1 MKTNNELYEK
11 LELIH
16 NDIKA
21 ILNNQAEI
29 KKDLKEIK
37 EDLKE
42 IKEKLHI
49 TNNTI
54 TFDDLNIVNKGYSK
68 RALYTFDNGNKISI
82 VGGMGFYGNGIDN
95 WEVAIL
101 DTDNKFI
108 TQNVIAD
115 SYDDVIAEQTPKD
128 INNIINQIQLI

>member
-1 MKTNNELYEK
+1 MTTNNELYEK

-21 ILNNQAEI
+21 ILNNQTEI
-29 KKDLKEIK
+29 KKDLKNIK
-37 EDLKE
+37 ET
-42 IKEKLHI
+42 LHM

-54 TFDDLNIVNKGYSK
+54 TFNDLNIKNKGYSK

-82 VGGMGFYGNGIDN
+82 VGGMGFYGNGIDD

-101 DTDNKFI
+101 DNENKFI
-108 TQNVIAD
+108 TKDIIKD
-115 SYDDVIAEQTPKD
+115 SYDDVLYEQTPKD

>member
-37 EDLKE
+37 E
-42 IKEKLHI
+42 KLHI

-54 TFDDLNIVNKGYSK
+54 TFDDLNIENKGYSK

-95 WEVAIL
+95 WEEAIL

>member
-1 MKTNNELYEK
+1 
-11 LELIH
+11 
-16 NDIKA
+16 
-21 ILNNQAEI
+21 
-29 KKDLKEIK
+29 
-37 EDLKE
+37 
-42 IKEKLHI
+42 
-49 TNNTI
+49 
-54 TFDDLNIVNKGYSK
+54 
-68 RALYTFDNGNKISI
+68 
-82 VGGMGFYGNGIDN
+82 MGFYGNGIDN

>member
-21 ILNNQAEI
+21 ILNNQTEI
-29 KKDLKEIK
+29 KK
-37 EDLKE
+37 DLKE

-54 TFDDLNIVNKGYSK
+54 TFDDLNIENKGYSK

>member
-1 MKTNNELYEK
+1 MTTNNELYEK

-21 ILNNQAEI
+21 ILNNQSKI
-29 KKDLKEIK
+29 KKDLKVIK
-37 EDLKE
+37 ETLQ
-42 IKEKLHI
+42 I

-54 TFDDLNIVNKGYSK
+54 TFDDLNIEDKGYSK

-82 VGGMGFYGNGIDN
+82 VGGMGFYGNGIDD

-101 DTDNKFI
+101 DNDNKFI
-108 TQNVIAD
+108 TKDIVED
-115 SYDDVIAEQTPKD
+115 SFDDVLYEQTPKD

>member
-37 EDLKE
+37 E
-42 IKEKLHI
+42 KLHI

-54 TFDDLNIVNKGYSK
+54 TFDDLNIENKGYSK

>member
-21 ILNNQAEI
+21 ILNNQTEI
-29 KKDLKEIK
+29 REDLNDIK
-37 EDLKE
+37 ET
-42 IKEKLHI
+42 LHI
-49 TNNTI
+49 TKNTI

>member
-1 MKTNNELYEK
+1 MTTNNELYEK

-21 ILNNQAEI
+21 ILKNQTEI
-29 KKDLKEIK
+29 KKDLKNIK
-37 EDLKE
+37 ETLD
-42 IKEKLHI
+42 I

-54 TFDDLNIVNKGYSK
+54 TFNDLNIENKGYSK

-82 VGGMGFYGNGIDN
+82 VGGMGFYGNGIDD

-101 DTDNKFI
+101 DNENKFI
-108 TQNVIAD
+108 TKDIIKD
-115 SYDDVIAEQTPKD
+115 SYDDVLYEQTPKD

>member
-1 MKTNNELYEK
+1 MTTNNELYEK

-21 ILNNQAEI
+21 ILNNQSKI
-29 KKDLKEIK
+29 KKDLKVIK
-37 EDLKE
+37 ETLQ
-42 IKEKLHI
+42 I

-54 TFDDLNIVNKGYSK
+54 TFDDLNIENKGYSK

-82 VGGMGFYGNGIDN
+82 VGGMGFYGNGIDD

-101 DTDNKFI
+101 DNDNKFI
-108 TQNVIAD
+108 TKDIVED
-115 SYDDVIAEQTPKD
+115 SFDDVLYEQTPKD

>member
-1 MKTNNELYEK
+1 MTTNNELYEK

-21 ILNNQAEI
+21 ILNNQSKF
-29 KKDLKEIK
+29 KKDLKVIK
-37 EDLKE
+37 ETLQ
-42 IKEKLHI
+42 I

-54 TFDDLNIVNKGYSK
+54 TFDDLNIEDKGYSK

-82 VGGMGFYGNGIDN
+82 VGGMGFYGNGIDD

-101 DTDNKFI
+101 DNDNKFI
-108 TQNVIAD
+108 TKDIVED
-115 SYDDVIAEQTPKD
+115 SFDDVLYEQTPKD

>member
-1 MKTNNELYEK
+1 MKTNNKLYEK

-21 ILNNQAEI
+21 ILKNQTEI
-29 KKDLKEIK
+29 KKDLKNIK
-37 EDLKE
+37 ETLD
-42 IKEKLHI
+42 I

-54 TFDDLNIVNKGYSK
+54 TFNDLNIENKGYSK

-82 VGGMGFYGNGIDN
+82 VGGMGFYGNGIDD

-101 DTDNKFI
+101 DNENKFI
-108 TQNVIAD
+108 TKDIIKD
-115 SYDDVIAEQTPKD
+115 SYDDVLYEQTPKD

>member
-1 MKTNNELYEK
+1 MITNNELYEK

-21 ILNNQAEI
+21 ILNNY
-29 KKDLKEIK
+29 KEIK
-37 EDLKE
+37 QDLND
-42 IKEKLHI
+42 IKETLQM

-54 TFDDLNIVNKGYSK
+54 TFDDLNIENKGYSK

-82 VGGMGFYGNGIDN
+82 VGGMGFYGNGIDD

-101 DTDNKFI
+101 DKDNKFI
-108 TQNVIAD
+108 TKDIVED
-115 SYDDVIAEQTPKD
+115 SFDDVLYEQTPKD

>member
-1 MKTNNELYEK
+1 MTTNNELYEK
-11 LELIH
+11 LQLIH

-21 ILNNQAEI
+21 ILNNQTEI
-29 KKDLKEIK
+29 KKDLKNIK
-37 EDLKE
+37 ETLQM
-42 IKEKLHI
+42 

-54 TFDDLNIVNKGYSK
+54 TFNDLKIENKGYSK

-82 VGGMGFYGNGIDN
+82 VGGMGFYGNGIDD

-101 DTDNKFI
+101 DNENKFI
-108 TQNVIAD
+108 TKDIVED
-115 SYDDVIAEQTPKD
+115 SYDDVLYEQTPKD

>member
-37 EDLKE
+37 E
-42 IKEKLHI
+42 KLHI

-54 TFDDLNIVNKGYSK
+54 TFDDLNIENKGYSK

-82 VGGMGFYGNGIDN
+82 VGGMGFYGNGVDN

>member
-21 ILNNQAEI
+21 ILNNQTEI
-29 KKDLKEIK
+29 IEDLNDIK
-37 EDLKE
+37 ET
-42 IKEKLHI
+42 LHI

-82 VGGMGFYGNGIDN
+82 VGGMGFYGNGVDN

-101 DTDNKFI
+101 DNDNKFI
-108 TQNVIAD
+108 TKDIVED
-115 SYDDVIAEQTPKD
+115 SFDDVLYEQTPKD

>member
-1 MKTNNELYEK
+1 MTTNNELYEK

-21 ILNNQAEI
+21 ILNNQSKI
-29 KKDLKEIK
+29 KKDLKVIK
-37 EDLKE
+37 ETLRM
-42 IKEKLHI
+42 
-49 TNNTI
+49 TNNAI
-54 TFDDLNIVNKGYSK
+54 TFNDLNIENKGYSK

-82 VGGMGFYGNGIDN
+82 VGGMGFYGNGIDD

-101 DTDNKFI
+101 DNENKFI
-108 TQNVIAD
+108 TKDIIKD
-115 SYDDVIAEQTPKD
+115 SYDDVLYEQTPKD

>member
-11 LELIH
+11 RLELIH

-21 ILNNQAEI
+21 ILNNHTEI
-29 KKDLKEIK
+29 REDLNDIK
-37 EDLKE
+37 ET
-42 IKEKLHI
+42 LHI

-82 VGGMGFYGNGIDN
+82 VGGMGFYGNGVDN

-101 DTDNKFI
+101 DNDNKFI
-108 TQNVIAD
+108 TKDIVED
-115 SYDDVIAEQTPKD
+115 SFDDVLYEQTPKD

>member
-1 MKTNNELYEK
+1 MTTNNELYEK

-21 ILNNQAEI
+21 ILNNQSKI
-29 KKDLKEIK
+29 KKDLKVMK
-37 EDLKE
+37 ETLRM
-42 IKEKLHI
+42 
-49 TNNTI
+49 TNNAI
-54 TFDDLNIVNKGYSK
+54 TFNDLNIENKGYSK

-82 VGGMGFYGNGIDN
+82 VGGMGFYGNGIDD

-101 DTDNKFI
+101 DNENKFI
-108 TQNVIAD
+108 TKDIIKD
-115 SYDDVIAEQTPKD
+115 SYDDVLYEQTPKD

>member
-21 ILNNQAEI
+21 ILNNQTEI
-29 KKDLKEIK
+29 REDLNDIK
-37 EDLKE
+37 ET
-42 IKEKLHI
+42 LHI

-82 VGGMGFYGNGIDN
+82 VGGMGFYGNGVDN

-101 DTDNKFI
+101 DNDNKFI
-108 TQNVIAD
+108 TKDIVED
-115 SYDDVIAEQTPKD
+115 SFDDVLYEQTPKD

>member
-21 ILNNQAEI
+21 ILNNQTEI
-29 KKDLKEIK
+29 REDLNDIK
-37 EDLKE
+37 ET
-42 IKEKLHI
+42 LHI

-68 RALYTFDNGNKISI
+68 RALYTFDNGNKILTRRNS
-82 VGGMGFYGNGIDN
+82 
-95 WEVAIL
+95 
-101 DTDNKFI
+101 
-108 TQNVIAD
+108 
-115 SYDDVIAEQTPKD
+115 
-128 INNIINQIQLI
+128 

>member
-1 MKTNNELYEK
+1 MTTNNKLYEK

-21 ILNNQAEI
+21 ILKNQTEI
-29 KKDLKEIK
+29 KKDLKNIK
-37 EDLKE
+37 ETLD
-42 IKEKLHI
+42 I

-54 TFDDLNIVNKGYSK
+54 TFNDLNIENKGYSK

-82 VGGMGFYGNGIDN
+82 VGGMGFYGNGIDD

-101 DTDNKFI
+101 DNENKFI
-108 TQNVIAD
+108 TKDIIKD
-115 SYDDVIAEQTPKD
+115 SYDDVLYEQTPKD